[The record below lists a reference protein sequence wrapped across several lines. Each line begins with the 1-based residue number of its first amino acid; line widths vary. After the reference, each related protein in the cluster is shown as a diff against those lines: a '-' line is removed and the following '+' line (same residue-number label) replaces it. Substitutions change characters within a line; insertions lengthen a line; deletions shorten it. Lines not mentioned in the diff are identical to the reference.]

1 MVSTRIDIITD
12 DVASLREEVNQ
23 QKLLIKEQN
32 DIIEKL
38 KKEIQNMKGQLVTVQ
53 SDVLFSQHV
62 NNLLSRK
69 IDDNE
74 QYSRRNCIII
84 DGLDTEH
91 NDSEETIKKKVK
103 DMLKEDL
110 DVHNSIIEDIDRAHQ
125 ITSFVDGKQ
134 SVIVKF
140 NTFTSKK
147 NVLKNR
153 GQLPRSKFIK
163 SSLTKRR
170 SKLLSYTKRTISTC
184 KYIKHAYADMNCQ
197 LKVVIEGVNGK
208 IHHVSFN
215 SYDELAIILAKQNQR
230 EITEDPSYGQNYF
243 LEPSYEEES
252 E

>member
-1 MVSTRIDIITD
+1 MVATRIDSIAD
-12 DVASLREEVNQ
+12 DVASLKEEVDQ

-32 DIIEKL
+32 DIIAKL
-38 KKEIQNMKGQLVTVQ
+38 KEELQNIKGQLVTVQ
-53 SDVLFSQHV
+53 SDALLSQHV
-62 NNLLSRK
+62 NSLLSRK

-84 DGLDTEH
+84 DGLDTEPT
-91 NDSEETIKKKVK
+91 DSEEAIKVKVK

-110 DVHNSIIEDIDRAHQ
+110 HVDDTIIDDIDRAHQ
-125 ITSFVDGKQ
+125 IASFVDGKQ

-147 NVLKNR
+147 NVLKKR

-170 SKLLSYTKRTISTC
+170 KNLLGYTKHIISTC

-197 LKVVIEGVNGK
+197 LKVVIEGSTGK
-208 IHHVSFN
+208 NHHVSFN
-215 SYDELAIILAKQNQR
+215 SYDELAIILAKNEYR
-230 EITEDPSYGQNYF
+230 EITENPTYGQNYF
-243 LEPSYEEES
+243 TES
-252 E
+252 FHEVAE

>member
-147 NVLKNR
+147 KCF
-153 GQLPRSKFIK
+153 KK
-163 SSLTKRR
+163 
-170 SKLLSYTKRTISTC
+170 
-184 KYIKHAYADMNCQ
+184 
-197 LKVVIEGVNGK
+197 
-208 IHHVSFN
+208 
-215 SYDELAIILAKQNQR
+215 
-230 EITEDPSYGQNYF
+230 
-243 LEPSYEEES
+243 
-252 E
+252 